1 MSKVHSQCEFKFQ
14 LKYIFY
20 QPCRASLHTHTHT
33 QAHAHR
39 TSVTLLPFDPFGD
52 YKASVIV
59 KGRPC
64 SVPHFTTR
72 IEVIYRQDL
81 F

>member
-1 MSKVHSQCEFKFQ
+1 MNLNF
-14 LKYIFY
+14 
-20 QPCRASLHTHTHT
+20 SLNTFSISHVEPPYTHTHT
-33 QAHAHR
+33 QAHARR

>member
-20 QPCRASLHTHTHT
+20 QSCRASLHTHTHT

-39 TSVTLLPFDPFGD
+39 TSVTLLPFDRFGD

-59 KGRPC
+59 KVHPC
-64 SVPHFTTR
+64 SVLHFTTR
-72 IEVIYRQDL
+72 IEVIYCQDL